1 MRDQL
6 YLAPLQGFTDRHF
19 RNAFQQCFGDVDRFY
34 APYLKMKTDG
44 TIKEHTKLDVLKV
57 NNPFEPV
64 VPQLMACCSDDFLLM
79 ANYLKDQGYEEL
91 NWNLGCPYPM
101 VAKQDLGSGILNKPE
116 KLFSILDAVLPKL
129 DMDLGI
135 KMRMGYEDTKD
146 ILRILPRL
154 NDYPLTEIIV
164 HARYGR
170 QLYNGA
176 CDHNRFKECIPLTDH
191 RLVYNGDIRSI
202 ADFRS
207 LKDLF
212 PQISHWMIGRGAVSN
227 PLLFE
232 MIQDDTDEFPEDRM
246 EVFHEFLLLLLENHL
261 SESDN
266 EGNTLI
272 KMKHFWEYFA
282 ESFEN
287 GHSLYRKV
295 KRTESIHQYEEA
307 LKSICFELN

>member
-34 APYLKMKTDG
+34 APYLKMKNDG
-44 TIKEHTKLDVLKV
+44 TIKEHTKLDVLQI

-64 VPQLMACCSDDFLLM
+64 VPQLMACCTDDFMLM
-79 ANYLKDQGYEEL
+79 AQYLKDQGYREL

-116 KLFSILDAVLPKL
+116 KIFSILDDVLDKL
-129 DMDLGI
+129 DMSLGI
-135 KMRMGYEDTKD
+135 KMRMGYEDTRD
-146 ILRILPRL
+146 ILTILPKL
-154 NDYPLTEIIV
+154 NDYPLSEIIV
-164 HARYGR
+164 HARYGK
-170 QLYNGA
+170 QLYNGT
-176 CDHNRFKECIPLTDH
+176 CDLDRFEECISLTKH
-191 RLVYNGDIRSI
+191 TLVYNGDIRTVS
-202 ADFRS
+202 DYRH
-207 LKDLF
+207 LKSRF
-212 PQISHWMIGRGAVSN
+212 PKIRHWMMGRGAVSN

-232 MIQDDTDEFPEDRM
+232 MIQDDCDEFPEDRM
-246 EVFHEFLLLLLENHL
+246 VVFHDFLQLLLENHL

-282 ESFEN
+282 SSFEN
-287 GHSLYRKV
+287 GHSLYRKIR
-295 KRTESIHQYEEA
+295 KTETIDQYQEMIF
-307 LKSICFELN
+307 SICFKKD